1 MKTWEAPRKRA
12 DIEEQY
18 KWKLE
23 DIYTSDA
30 EWEKEYEELSDAISK
45 LPALEGNLASSGQ
58 KLAAG
63 LKEIDEAGHKLE
75 RLYVYARMRRD
86 EDNANPTYQALTDRA
101 TSISVRYSA
110 AVSFVSPLLLSLDE
124 SVLRGYLEGC
134 PELSDYSFMIEDL
147 LRSKQHVLSAG
158 EEKLLSLAGDFSG
171 GAKDIFTMLD
181 NADMKF
187 ASVEQNGTTHS
198 LSHAS
203 YIGLMQSAD
212 RELRKKVF
220 ETYYQSYKDEIN
232 TIAATYA
239 TNVKKDLFYTRARNF
254 GTCLERALFG
264 DNVPVAV
271 YEKLLE
277 TVHQNLPILH
287 RYMELRKKILGVEE
301 LHMYDIYTPLVSEV
315 EASYSYEE
323 AKALVLKGLEALGGE
338 YLEILKGAFEE
349 GWVDVYENQG
359 KSSGAYS
366 WGVYGV
372 HPYVLLNHRGDL
384 DSVFTIA
391 HEMGHAMHTYY
402 SNAAQPYPTSGY
414 AIFVAEVASTVNE
427 ILLTKYLLKTVTD
440 KKLKK
445 YILNHYID
453 QFRTTVVRQAMFA
466 EFEKISH
473 EMAEKGEPLTASS
486 LCKVYG
492 DLNAEY
498 HGPAMAK
505 DETISYEWARIPHF
519 YNAFYV
525 YKYATG
531 FSSASAI
538 VAGLDQPGNLEK
550 YKDFLK
556 SGGSD
561 YPIALLEK
569 AGVDFAHV
577 VEVCMQEFARAL
589 SEFEALL

>member
-45 LPALEGNLASSGQ
+45 LPALEGDLVSSGQ

-453 QFRTTVVRQAMFA
+453 QFRTTVVRQTMFA

>member
-1 MKTWEAPRKRA
+1 
-12 DIEEQY
+12 
-18 KWKLE
+18 
-23 DIYTSDA
+23 
-30 EWEKEYEELSDAISK
+30 
-45 LPALEGNLASSGQ
+45 
-58 KLAAG
+58 
-63 LKEIDEAGHKLE
+63 
-75 RLYVYARMRRD
+75 
-86 EDNANPTYQALTDRA
+86 
-101 TSISVRYSA
+101 
-110 AVSFVSPLLLSLDE
+110 
-124 SVLRGYLEGC
+124 
-134 PELSDYSFMIEDL
+134 
-147 LRSKQHVLSAG
+147 
-158 EEKLLSLAGDFSG
+158 
-171 GAKDIFTMLD
+171 MLD

-287 RYMELRKKILGVEE
+287 RYMELRKKVLGVEE

-323 AKALVLKGLEALGGE
+323 AKDLVLKGLEALGGE

-505 DETISYEWARIPHF
+505 DETISYEWARIREIWKNIRTF
-519 YNAFYV
+519 
-525 YKYATG
+525 
-531 FSSASAI
+531 
-538 VAGLDQPGNLEK
+538 
-550 YKDFLK
+550 
-556 SGGSD
+556 
-561 YPIALLEK
+561 
-569 AGVDFAHV
+569 
-577 VEVCMQEFARAL
+577 
-589 SEFEALL
+589 

>member
-23 DIYTSDA
+23 DIYASDA

-45 LPALEGNLASSGQ
+45 LPALEGDLASSGQ

-134 PELSDYSFMIEDL
+134 PELSDYAFMIEDL

-287 RYMELRKKILGVEE
+287 RYMELRKKVLGVEE

-323 AKALVLKGLEALGGE
+323 AKDLVLKGLEALGGE

>member
-23 DIYTSDA
+23 DIYASDA

-45 LPALEGNLASSGQ
+45 LPALEGDLASSGQ

-134 PELSDYSFMIEDL
+134 PELSDYAFMIEDL

-287 RYMELRKKILGVEE
+287 RYMELRKKVLGVEE

-323 AKALVLKGLEALGGE
+323 AKDLVLKGLEALGGE
-338 YLEILKGAFEE
+338 YLEILKSAFEE

-577 VEVCMQEFARAL
+577 VEVCMQEFARVL

>member
-23 DIYTSDA
+23 DIYASDA

-45 LPALEGNLASSGQ
+45 LPALEGDLASSGQ

-134 PELSDYSFMIEDL
+134 PELSDYAFMIEDL

-254 GTCLERALFG
+254 STCLERALFG

-287 RYMELRKKILGVEE
+287 RYMELRKKVLGVEE

-323 AKALVLKGLEALGGE
+323 AKDLVLKGLEALGGE
-338 YLEILKGAFEE
+338 YLELLKGAFKE

-505 DETISYEWARIPHF
+505 DEIISYEWARIPHF

>member
-45 LPALEGNLASSGQ
+45 LPALEGDLVSSGQ

-187 ASVEQNGTTHS
+187 ASVEQNGTAHS

-323 AKALVLKGLEALGGE
+323 AKDLVLKGLEALGGE

-453 QFRTTVVRQAMFA
+453 QFRTTVVRQTMFA

>member
-23 DIYTSDA
+23 DIYASDA

-45 LPALEGNLASSGQ
+45 LPELEGDLASSGQ

-147 LRSKQHVLSAG
+147 LRSKQHVLSAS

-254 GTCLERALFG
+254 STCLERALFG

-323 AKALVLKGLEALGGE
+323 AKDLVLKGLEALGGE

>member
-23 DIYTSDA
+23 DIYASDA

-45 LPALEGNLASSGQ
+45 LPELEGDLASSGQ

-147 LRSKQHVLSAG
+147 LRSKQHVLSAS

-254 GTCLERALFG
+254 DTCLERALFG

-323 AKALVLKGLEALGGE
+323 AKDLVLKGLEALGGE

-453 QFRTTVVRQAMFA
+453 QFRTTVVRQTMFA
-466 EFEKISH
+466 EFEKIAH

>member
-45 LPALEGNLASSGQ
+45 LPALEGDLVSSGQ

-147 LRSKQHVLSAG
+147 LRSKQHVLSAD

-323 AKALVLKGLEALGGE
+323 AKDLVLKGLEALGGE

-453 QFRTTVVRQAMFA
+453 QFRTTVVRQTMFA